1 MIRTLILLSVI
12 AALGGCAAATP
23 LLVVEGVGHEIARRD
38 EDIKVRAA
46 AALAEEPD
54 LLTFSVQSI
63 SRGKTEKAVAT
74 YLKGYAD
81 PDYSDN
87 IKSLAVYQIGLIYM
101 NRYNDDRDDDKARAY
116 FNQHRIEY
124 PQSRLKDR
132 VEKRL
137 AILDERHAKPV
148 DLSAKQLLTQVNRAK
163 LLARN
168 ETPFDAEL
176 TPMSERAITDER
188 VADAESVYLIL
199 YDNKASSDS
208 MRAKALYQL
217 GLIYMSPYN
226 RHGDNRKALAY
237 FRKITAEFPGSAV
250 AKRASQ
256 KANELINRQ
265 H

>member
-1 MIRTLILLSVI
+1 MIRLIALLSVI

-23 LLVVEGVGHEIARRD
+23 LLVAEGVGHELARRD

-54 LLTFSVQSI
+54 LLTFSVQAI
-63 SRGKTEKAVAT
+63 SRGKTDAAVST

-81 PDYSDN
+81 PDYSNN
-87 IKSLAVYQIGLIYM
+87 IKSLAIYQIGLIYM
-101 NRYNDDRDDDKARAY
+101 NRYNDFRDDKKARAY
-116 FNQHRIEY
+116 FNQHRIEF
-124 PQSRLKDR
+124 PDSRLKAR

-137 AILDERHAKPV
+137 QVLQRRHDETV
-148 DLSAKQLLTQVNRAK
+148 QLTAKQLLTQVNRVK
-163 LLARN
+163 LLARD

-176 TPMSERAITDER
+176 PPMSERAITDER
-188 VADAESVYLIL
+188 VEDAEGVYLIL
-199 YDNKASSDS
+199 YDNRASSDE

-226 RHGDNRKALAY
+226 RHGNNRKALSY
-237 FRKITAEFPGSAV
+237 FRKISNEFPGTSV
-250 AKRASQ
+250 AKRAAQ

-265 H
+265 Y

>member
-1 MIRTLILLSVI
+1 MIRTVMLLSVL

-23 LLVVEGVGHEIARRD
+23 LLVVEGAGHGIVRRD

-46 AALAEEPD
+46 AALAEERD
-54 LLTFSVQSI
+54 LLTYSVQAI
-63 SRGKTEKAVAT
+63 ARGKTDEAVAT

-87 IKSLAVYQIGLIYM
+87 IKSLAIYQIGLLYM
-101 NRYNDDRDDDKARAY
+101 NRYNDYRDDSKARAY
-116 FNQHRIEY
+116 FTQHRIEF
-124 PQSRLKDR
+124 PDSRLKPR
-132 VEKRL
+132 VDKRL
-137 AILDERHAKPV
+137 EILDQRASESV
-148 DLSAKQLLTQVNRAK
+148 NLSAKQLLKQVNRAK
-163 LLARN
+163 LLSRN

-199 YDNKASSDS
+199 YDNKASSDE

-226 RHGDNRKALAY
+226 RHGDNKKALAY
-237 FRKITAEFPGSAV
+237 FRKIAAEFPNTSV
-250 AKRASQ
+250 ARRAQQ
-256 KANELINRQ
+256 KANVLINRQ
-265 H
+265 Y